1 MTGAPVRVDAP
12 TRTGSERRRCNVP
25 GTYSCR
31 YGLRLGPNC
40 NCGVGQAQSLSQV
53 GSDFTTLSGDV
64 YLNSDGSVN
73 VLAVGLTAVVGILV
87 FRNWCHTTRR
97 KGR

>member
-1 MTGAPVRVDAP
+1 MYRVLTPA
-12 TRTGSERRRCNVP
+12 GMGC
-25 GTYSCR
+25 GC
-31 YGLRLGPNC
+31 GPNC

-53 GSDFTTLSGDV
+53 GSDFTTLLGDV

-87 FRNWCHTTRR
+87 FRNSGHTTRR